1 MAQASTTDGDP
12 RGGRL
17 GDRRGELSRKLGLF
31 TVLCIGVNNIIGS
44 GIYQKPGVLAHQ
56 LGPASWLGFAV
67 DALLLTTVALC
78 FSTMSARHSETGGP
92 YLYAKR
98 ALGRWAAFVVA
109 WTAWISMWAAAA
121 AVTTTLPGQLALFV
135 PGLASPVPAIAIG
148 LATLAFFCMV
158 NCIGVKPAAGT
169 ATLLTVAKVVPL
181 ALLAVAGVW
190 HLAHAPAADGG
201 AAHASLLPD
210 LAQPAFGR
218 AFGSALFSAFYPL
231 QGFEV
236 VPVPAGE
243 LSNPRRDV
251 PLAVT
256 GALLLTAVLYCVIQ
270 YVSFGAAPLLGLR
283 IETGPGGVD
292 QIVGP
297 LVGPSR
303 DALLAAAGLAHQA
316 PLEQMQAVATATE
329 RPLSAAAAAVLGRP
343 GEMLLALG
351 ACVSFLGFASVTILC
366 APRFLVA
373 LADDGMLPRSFGVHH
388 PKFGTPV
395 VAVVVTCAAAAV
407 GGLVAGAGG
416 RAAEQFDR
424 LTALSNV
431 AVLVQYATT
440 CLAVLLLPAAEVA
453 GLLRRF
459 FARRVLPLAGLGVC
473 LFLGY
478 LISLEPNPG
487 AQVLGFAGWTV
498 AGVALATYA
507 RRYCKH

>member
-1 MAQASTTDGDP
+1 LAQASTTNGDP
-12 RGGRL
+12 RGERH
-17 GDRRGELSRKLGLF
+17 GELSRKLGLF

-44 GIYQKPGVLAHQ
+44 GIYQKPALLAHQ
-56 LGPASWLGFAV
+56 LGGASWLGFAV
-67 DALLLTTVALC
+67 DALLLTAVALC
-78 FSTMSARHSETGGP
+78 YSTMSARHSETGGP

-121 AVTTTLPGQLALFV
+121 AVTTTLPGQIGLFV
-135 PGLASPVPAIAIG
+135 PGATAPVPAIAIG

-158 NCIGVKPAAGT
+158 NCVGVKPAAGT
-169 ATLLTVAKVVPL
+169 ATFLTVAKVLPL
-181 ALLAVAGVW
+181 ALLAVAGGW
-190 HLAHAPAADGG
+190 HLLHAPAADGG

-210 LAQPAFGR
+210 LAHPAFGR
-218 AFGSALFSAFYPL
+218 AFGSALFAAFYPL

-256 GALLLTAVLYCVIQ
+256 GALLLTAALYCGLQLVA
-270 YVSFGAAPLLGLR
+270 FGAAPLLGLR
-283 IETGPGGVD
+283 IETGPEGVD

-303 DALLAAAGLAHQA
+303 DALLAAAGLAHAA
-316 PLEQMQAVATATE
+316 PLEQLQAVASATE

-366 APRFLVA
+366 GPRFLVA
-373 LADDGMLPRSFGVHH
+373 LADDGMLPKAFGAHH
-388 PKFGTPV
+388 PRFGTPV
-395 VAVVVTCAAAAV
+395 VAVVVTCASAAV

-440 CLAVLLLPAAEVA
+440 CLAVLFLPRGEVASALRRLLARRLLPI
-453 GLLRRF
+453 
-459 FARRVLPLAGLGVC
+459 AGLGVC
-473 LFLGY
+473 LLLGY
-478 LISLEPNPG
+478 LIALEPNPLM
-487 AQVLGFAGWTV
+487 QVAGFAGWTA
-498 AGVALATYA
+498 AGVLLAGWT
-507 RRYCKH
+507 RRSRGT